1 MKILTALNLPFDPDA
16 KYKLLFAQVLN
27 GSDRFVVGYTNHETA
42 FEEAGARASDMWL
55 TLNKELARAHQ
66 VADLEYVGGG
76 FKARGENKATAP
88 TTPRTTNASRG
99 GAHRT
104 KRCSKAPGWQIG
116 GDFEC

>member
-76 FKARGENKATAP
+76 GYKARGDNPSHNNHK
-88 TTPRTTNASRG
+88 PRWRASNQ
-99 GAHRT
+99 ALLEST
-104 KRCSKAPGWQIG
+104 WVADWW
-116 GDFEC
+116 